1 MFQYKVKVYNAVDDE
16 NVEVM
21 GICIGENFVQ
31 VMDNLLHYYGKDLL
45 EVVLLVQVGNDNC
58 YELSEEGMS
67 AIDEVRKNFIW

>member
-1 MFQYKVKVYNAVDDE
+1 MFQYKIKIYNSIDDE

-21 GICIGENFVQ
+21 GICFGEDFVQ
-31 VMDNLLHYYGKDLL
+31 AMESLVEHYGEDLL
-45 EVVLLVQVGNDNC
+45 EVVLLVQVGNNDC

>member
-1 MFQYKVKVYNAVDDE
+1 MFQYKIRIYDAINDKDIEA
-16 NVEVM
+16 M
-21 GICIGENFVQ
+21 GICFGEDFVQ
-31 VMDNLLHYYGKDLL
+31 AMENLSNHYGEDLL

>member
-16 NVEVM
+16 NVEAM
-21 GICIGENFVQ
+21 GICIGEDFVQ
-31 VMDNLLHYYGKDLL
+31 AMENLSNYYGQDLL

-58 YELSEEGMS
+58 YELSEEGML

>member
-16 NVEVM
+16 NVEAM
-21 GICIGENFVQ
+21 GICIGEDFVQ
-31 VMDNLLHYYGKDLL
+31 AMENLLNYYGQDLL

-58 YELSEEGMS
+58 YELSEEGML

>member
-1 MFQYKVKVYNAVDDE
+1 MFQYKVKVYNAVDDK
-16 NVEVM
+16 NVDVM
-21 GICIGENFVQ
+21 GICFGENFVQ
-31 VMDNLLHYYGKDLL
+31 AMEHLLDDYGEDLL

>member
-1 MFQYKVKVYNAVDDE
+1 MFQYKVKVYNAVVDKDIE
-16 NVEVM
+16 AM
-21 GICIGENFVQ
+21 GICFGEDFVQ
-31 VMDNLLHYYGKDLL
+31 AMENLSNYYGQDLL

>member
-21 GICIGENFVQ
+21 GICFGEDFVQ
-31 VMDNLLHYYGKDLL
+31 AMENLSNYYGEDLL
-45 EVVLLVQVGNDNC
+45 EVVLLVQVGNYNC

>member
-1 MFQYKVKVYNAVDDE
+1 MFQYKVKVNNAVDDKD
-16 NVEVM
+16 VEAM
-21 GICIGENFVQ
+21 GICFGEDFVQ
-31 VMDNLLHYYGKDLL
+31 AMENLLNHYGEDLL

>member
-16 NVEVM
+16 NIEAM
-21 GICIGENFVQ
+21 GICFGGNFVQ
-31 VMDNLLHYYGKDLL
+31 AMKNLSNHYGEDLR
-45 EVVLLVQVGNDNC
+45 EVALLVQVGNDNC

>member
-16 NVEVM
+16 NVEAM
-21 GICIGENFVQ
+21 GICFGEDFVQ
-31 VMDNLLHYYGKDLL
+31 AMENLSNYYGQDLL

-58 YELSEEGMS
+58 YELSEEGML